1 MDWYHLRPL
10 SVFCLTI
17 PWSLVVPCNH
27 EVTVLCTTSYLFVK
41 LHIWG
46 KAPLDLLLL
55 NVLFCVWNSRCNKT
69 WPCTYSIPLAF
80 PFELGPWGQL
90 HFVLLCLGM
99 FHTKF
104 RCSKRWITVL
114 VTNIMQEPRLHLS
127 VDLSHVR
134 EDKQTLLKR
143 RKKGGH
149 WALEGQGDSHGH
161 FEKIFGLCQEK
172 SWHFGCWMSDSDYL
186 TKLVES
192 MPRRLAEAI
201 EKKGA
206 TTGY

>member
-1 MDWYHLRPL
+1 
-10 SVFCLTI
+10 
-17 PWSLVVPCNH
+17 
-27 EVTVLCTTSYLFVK
+27 
-41 LHIWG
+41 
-46 KAPLDLLLL
+46 
-55 NVLFCVWNSRCNKT
+55 
-69 WPCTYSIPLAF
+69 
-80 PFELGPWGQL
+80 
-90 HFVLLCLGM
+90 
-99 FHTKF
+99 
-104 RCSKRWITVL
+104 
-114 VTNIMQEPRLHLS
+114 MQEPRLHLP

-149 WALEGQGDSHGH
+149 WALEGQGASHGH
-161 FEKIFGLCQEK
+161 FEKSFGLCQEK

-192 MPRRLAEAI
+192 MSRRLAEAI